1 MPRTEVRAETDT
13 GAEVKVR
20 VGVKAEVGAEA
31 GGEAGAEAGAKAMA
45 EGQIAAAISR
55 ELGVSRRHVESV
67 VRLLDEGN
75 TIPFLARY
83 RKEQTGGLDEEV
95 LRAIEQRVEYLRNLA
110 DRRAE
115 VIRLIDEQGALT
127 PEIAQALEAAST
139 LQRVEDI
146 YRPFLPKRRTRASVA
161 RERGLEP
168 LAAWLIS
175 RPVSGDPLQRAGE
188 FVDIDR
194 GVDSADQALAGA
206 RDIMAEI
213 VADDPEVRSWVRQWT
228 TRNGMM
234 ISEAIDPAARTPY
247 EQYYEYSEPVAR
259 IRPHRVLAI
268 NRGEREKA
276 IRVKIEVAT
285 EQALEY
291 LQRWLVRGGGARL
304 IGSCGATGAAL
315 ATDATGA
322 TGATGAVGRAGACP
336 VVSPVDPELALA
348 AADAYARLLAPAV
361 ERDVRNALTEQ
372 ADAQAIRVFGA
383 NLRSLLLTPPI
394 RGRVVMGVDPAY
406 RTGCKIA
413 VVDATGKL
421 LEVAVVYPTPPQR
434 RVEEAERVLLAMIDR
449 HGVDL
454 IAIGNGTASR
464 ETEAFI
470 AGLIQ
475 RSSRSQ
481 SLAYAIVSEAGAS
494 VYSASATAREE
505 FPGLDV
511 SERSAVSI
519 ARRLQDPLAELVKI
533 EPKAIGVGQYQH
545 DVAEKE
551 LASALSGVVESAVNR
566 VGVDLNTASAAL
578 LSYVAGLSKAVSGN
592 IVKKRG
598 ADGPFTDR
606 ADLMS
611 VPRLGPKTFEQCA
624 GFLRVPDGA
633 NPLDNTPI
641 HPESYPIAQRL
652 LAELG
657 FSIDDVGRGV
667 GSRHHELREA
677 LSSLKTSAGNEPP
690 AFPGWAARLGVG
702 VPTLQDIVEA
712 LERPGRDPRDEM
724 PQPVLRTD
732 VLTMDDLRP
741 GMTLEGTVRNVVDFG
756 AFVDIGVQ
764 QDGLV
769 HISEL
774 SDAFVRHPL
783 DAVSV
788 GDIVR
793 VRVLSVDRDRG
804 RIALSMKTARDT
816 GEETR
821 SRV

>member
-1 MPRTEVRAETDT
+1 
-13 GAEVKVR
+13 
-20 VGVKAEVGAEA
+20 
-31 GGEAGAEAGAKAMA
+31 
-45 EGQIAAAISR
+45 
-55 ELGVSRRHVESV
+55 
-67 VRLLDEGN
+67 LDEGN

-95 LRAIEQRVEYLRNLA
+95 LRAIRQRLEYLRSLA

-127 PEIAQALEAAST
+127 PEIAQALEAATT
-139 LQRVEDI
+139 LQRVDDI
-146 YRPFLPKRRTRASVA
+146 YRPFRPKRRTRAGIA

-168 LAAWLIS
+168 LAAWLMS
-175 RPVSGDPLQRAGE
+175 RPATGDPLQRAGE
-188 FVDIDR
+188 FVDADR
-194 GVDSADQALAGA
+194 GVDTADQALAGA
-206 RDIMAEI
+206 RDIIAEI

-228 TRNGMM
+228 TRNGT
-234 ISEAIDPAARTPY
+234 IFAEAVDSAARTPY
-247 EQYYEYSEPVAR
+247 EQYYAYSEPVAR

-276 IRVKIEVAT
+276 LRVKIEVPA
-285 EQALEY
+285 EQVLEY
-291 LQRWLVRGGGARL
+291 LRRWLARE
-304 IGSCGATGAAL
+304 GGATGSDGAADACR
-315 ATDATGA
+315 AT
-322 TGATGAVGRAGACP
+322 
-336 VVSPVDPELALA
+336 SPADPELASS
-348 AADAYARLLAPAV
+348 AADAYTRLLAPAV
-361 ERDVRNALTEQ
+361 ERDVRHALTEQ

-383 NLRSLLLTPPI
+383 NLKSLLLTPPT
-394 RGRVVMGVDPAY
+394 RGKVVMGVDPAY

-434 RVEEAERVLLAMIDR
+434 RVEEAERVLLAMIER

-464 ETEAFI
+464 EAEAFI

-475 RSSRSQ
+475 RSARSQ

-511 SERSAVSI
+511 SERSAISI

-545 DVAEKE
+545 DVAEGE
-551 LASALSGVVESAVNR
+551 LVSTLSGVVESAVNR

-578 LSYVAGLSKAVSGN
+578 LSYVAGLSKAVSSN
-592 IVKKRG
+592 IVKKRE
-598 ADGPFTDR
+598 ADGPFSDR
-606 ADLMS
+606 SALMS
-611 VPRLGPKTFEQCA
+611 VPRLGPRTFEQCA

-641 HPESYPIAQRL
+641 HPESYLITERL
-652 LAELG
+652 LTELG
-657 FSIDDVGRGV
+657 FSVDDVGRGA
-667 GSRHHELREA
+667 GSRRQHELREA
-677 LSSLKTSAGNEPP
+677 LDSLKIDGGNESQVLS
-690 AFPGWAARLGVG
+690 GWAARLGVG

-732 VLTMDDLRP
+732 VLTMDDLHP

-774 SDAFVRHPL
+774 SDTFVRHPL

-788 GDIVR
+788 GDIVC
-793 VRVLSVDRDRG
+793 VRVLSVDKERG
-804 RIALSMKTARDT
+804 RVALSMKTARDT
-816 GEETR
+816 GEQTCCR
-821 SRV
+821 M

>member
-1 MPRTEVRAETDT
+1 MEAMVKVGAETGAKAGAEEGAPT
-13 GAEVKVR
+13 GAEAVAR
-20 VGVKAEVGAEA
+20 TSARTA
-31 GGEAGAEAGAKAMA
+31 
-45 EGQIAAAISR
+45 GQIAEAVSR
-55 ELGVSRRHVESV
+55 ELGVSRSQVVSV

-95 LRAIEQRVEYLRNLA
+95 LRAIRQRVEYLRNLA
-110 DRRAE
+110 ERRAE

-146 YRPFLPKRRTRASVA
+146 YRPFRPKRRTRASVA

-168 LAAWLIS
+168 LAAWLMS
-175 RPVSGDPLQRAGE
+175 RPVAGDPLQRAGE
-188 FVDIDR
+188 FVDIER

-206 RDIMAEI
+206 RDIIAEI
-213 VADDPEVRSWVRQWT
+213 VADDPDVRSWVRRWT
-228 TRNGMM
+228 TRNGT
-234 ISEAIDPAARTPY
+234 IVSEAVDPAARTPY

-276 IRVKIEVAT
+276 IRVKIEAPT
-285 EQALEY
+285 EQVLEY
-291 LQRWLVRGGGARL
+291 LRRWLEDRSSDDS
-304 IGSCGATGAAL
+304 GSSDGSAC
-315 ATDATGA
+315 
-322 TGATGAVGRAGACP
+322 GRAGSRA
-336 VVSPVDPELALA
+336 VASPAVASPADSGLALA
-348 AADAYARLLAPAV
+348 AADAYSRLLAPAV

-470 AGLIQ
+470 AGLIR

-481 SLAYAIVSEAGAS
+481 ALAYAIVSEAGAS

-592 IVKKRG
+592 IVKKRE
-598 ADGPFTDR
+598 ADGPFADR
-606 ADLMS
+606 AALMS

-652 LAELG
+652 LTELG
-657 FSIDDVGRGV
+657 FAIDDVGRSV

-677 LSSLKTSAGNEPP
+677 LSSLKACTEKQSQAL
-690 AFPGWAARLGVG
+690 PGWAARLGVG

-732 VLTMDDLRP
+732 VLTMDDLHP

-788 GDIVR
+788 GDVVR
-793 VRVLSVDRDRG
+793 VRVLSLDKDRG
-804 RIALSMKTARDT
+804 RIALSMKTVKEAGDEAGCRI
-816 GEETR
+816 
-821 SRV
+821 

>member
-1 MPRTEVRAETDT
+1 M
-13 GAEVKVR
+13 
-20 VGVKAEVGAEA
+20 
-31 GGEAGAEAGAKAMA
+31 
-45 EGQIAAAISR
+45 
-55 ELGVSRRHVESV
+55 
-67 VRLLDEGN
+67 
-75 TIPFLARY
+75 
-83 RKEQTGGLDEEV
+83 
-95 LRAIEQRVEYLRNLA
+95 
-110 DRRAE
+110 
-115 VIRLIDEQGALT
+115 
-127 PEIAQALEAAST
+127 
-139 LQRVEDI
+139 
-146 YRPFLPKRRTRASVA
+146 
-161 RERGLEP
+161 
-168 LAAWLIS
+168 
-175 RPVSGDPLQRAGE
+175 
-188 FVDIDR
+188 
-194 GVDSADQALAGA
+194 
-206 RDIMAEI
+206 
-213 VADDPEVRSWVRQWT
+213 
-228 TRNGMM
+228 
-234 ISEAIDPAARTPY
+234 
-247 EQYYEYSEPVAR
+247 
-259 IRPHRVLAI
+259 
-268 NRGEREKA
+268 
-276 IRVKIEVAT
+276 
-285 EQALEY
+285 
-291 LQRWLVRGGGARL
+291 
-304 IGSCGATGAAL
+304 
-315 ATDATGA
+315 
-322 TGATGAVGRAGACP
+322 
-336 VVSPVDPELALA
+336 
-348 AADAYARLLAPAV
+348 
-361 ERDVRNALTEQ
+361 
-372 ADAQAIRVFGA
+372 
-383 NLRSLLLTPPI
+383 
-394 RGRVVMGVDPAY
+394 
-406 RTGCKIA
+406 
-413 VVDATGKL
+413 
-421 LEVAVVYPTPPQR
+421 
-434 RVEEAERVLLAMIDR
+434 LLAMIDR

-481 SLAYAIVSEAGAS
+481 ALAYAIVSEAGAS

-592 IVKKRG
+592 IVKKRE
-598 ADGPFTDR
+598 ADGPFADR
-606 ADLMS
+606 ATLMS

-652 LAELG
+652 LTELG

-667 GSRHHELREA
+667 GLRHHELREA
-677 LSSLKTSAGNEPP
+677 LSSLRTSAGNQLQ
-690 AFPGWAARLGVG
+690 ALPGWAARLGVG

-732 VLTMDDLRP
+732 VLTMDDLHP

-788 GDIVR
+788 GDVVR
-793 VRVLSVDRDRG
+793 VRVLSVDKDRG
-804 RIALSMKTARDT
+804 RIALSMKTASDT
-816 GEETR
+816 GEKVR
-821 SRV
+821 CSV

>member
-1 MPRTEVRAETDT
+1 MPRTEFRAETDT
-13 GAEVKVR
+13 GTEVKVS
-20 VGVKAEVGAEA
+20 VGVKA
-31 GGEAGAEAGAKAMA
+31 EAGAEAGGRAGAEAGGGAGVEAGAKARA

-115 VIRLIDEQGALT
+115 VIRFIDEQGALT
-127 PEIAQALEAAST
+127 PEIALALETAST
-139 LQRVEDI
+139 LQRMEDI
-146 YRPFLPKRRTRASVA
+146 YRPFRPKRRTRASTA

-168 LAAWLIS
+168 LAAWLMS
-175 RPVSGDPLQRAGE
+175 RPAAGDPLQRAGE

-206 RDIMAEI
+206 RDIIAEI
-213 VADDPEVRSWVRQWT
+213 VADDPEVRSWVRQLT
-228 TRNGMM
+228 TRNGT
-234 ISEAIDPAARTPY
+234 IVSEAVDPAARSPY

-285 EQALEY
+285 EHALEY
-291 LQRWLVRGGGARL
+291 LQRWLVRGGGASL
-304 IGSCGATGAAL
+304 IGSGGATGAAGAAGAGSGATGSTGAVGVDSGAAGSTGAAL
-315 ATDATGA
+315 ATDAAGTTGTVSA
-322 TGATGAVGRAGACP
+322 TGVTGAVGRAGACP
-336 VVSPVDPELALA
+336 VVSPTDPELASA

-383 NLRSLLLTPPI
+383 NLKSLLLTPPI

-449 HGVDL
+449 HDVDL

-464 ETEAFI
+464 ETETFI

-475 RSSRSQ
+475 RSSRWQ
-481 SLAYAIVSEAGAS
+481 SLAYVIVSEAGAS

-505 FPGLDV
+505 FPELDV

-566 VGVDLNTASAAL
+566 VGVDLNTASVAL

-592 IVKKRG
+592 IVKKRE
-598 ADGPFTDR
+598 ADGPFADR
-606 ADLMS
+606 AALMT
-611 VPRLGPKTFEQCA
+611 VPRLGP
-624 GFLRVPDGA
+624 
-633 NPLDNTPI
+633 
-641 HPESYPIAQRL
+641 
-652 LAELG
+652 
-657 FSIDDVGRGV
+657 
-667 GSRHHELREA
+667 
-677 LSSLKTSAGNEPP
+677 
-690 AFPGWAARLGVG
+690 
-702 VPTLQDIVEA
+702 
-712 LERPGRDPRDEM
+712 
-724 PQPVLRTD
+724 
-732 VLTMDDLRP
+732 
-741 GMTLEGTVRNVVDFG
+741 
-756 AFVDIGVQ
+756 
-764 QDGLV
+764 
-769 HISEL
+769 
-774 SDAFVRHPL
+774 
-783 DAVSV
+783 
-788 GDIVR
+788 
-793 VRVLSVDRDRG
+793 
-804 RIALSMKTARDT
+804 
-816 GEETR
+816 
-821 SRV
+821 

>member
-1 MPRTEVRAETDT
+1 MQRTEVRAGMEAMVKVGAETGAKAGAEEGAPT
-13 GAEVKVR
+13 GAEAVAR
-20 VGVKAEVGAEA
+20 TSARTA
-31 GGEAGAEAGAKAMA
+31 
-45 EGQIAAAISR
+45 GQIAEAVSR
-55 ELGVSRRHVESV
+55 ELGVSRSQVVSV

-95 LRAIEQRVEYLRNLA
+95 LRAIRQRVEYLRNLA
-110 DRRAE
+110 ERRAE
-115 VIRLIDEQGALT
+115 VIRLIHEQGALT
-127 PEIAQALEAAST
+127 LEIAQALEAAST

-146 YRPFLPKRRTRASVA
+146 YRPFRPKRRTRASVA

-168 LAAWLIS
+168 LAAWLMS
-175 RPVSGDPLQRAGE
+175 RPVAGDPLQRAGE
-188 FVDIDR
+188 FVDIER

-206 RDIMAEI
+206 RDIIAEI
-213 VADDPEVRSWVRQWT
+213 VADDPDVRSWVRRWT
-228 TRNGMM
+228 TRNGT
-234 ISEAIDPAARTPY
+234 IVSEAVDPAARTPY

-276 IRVKIEVAT
+276 IRVKIEAPT
-285 EQALEY
+285 EQVLEY
-291 LQRWLVRGGGARL
+291 LRRWLEDRSSDDS
-304 IGSCGATGAAL
+304 GSSDGSAC
-315 ATDATGA
+315 
-322 TGATGAVGRAGACP
+322 GRAGSRA
-336 VVSPVDPELALA
+336 VASPAVASPADSGLALA
-348 AADAYARLLAPAV
+348 AADAYSRLLAPAV

-394 RGRVVMGVDPAY
+394 RSRVVMGVDPAY

-470 AGLIQ
+470 AGLI
-475 RSSRSQ
+475 RISARSQ
-481 SLAYAIVSEAGAS
+481 SLAYVIVSEAGAS
-494 VYSASATAREE
+494 VYSASSTAREE

-592 IVKKRG
+592 IVKKRE
-598 ADGPFTDR
+598 ADGPFADR
-606 ADLMS
+606 AALMS

-652 LAELG
+652 LTELG
-657 FSIDDVGRGV
+657 FAIDDVGRSV

-677 LSSLKTSAGNEPP
+677 LSSLKACTEKQSQAL
-690 AFPGWAARLGVG
+690 PGWAARLGVG

-732 VLTMDDLRP
+732 VLTMDDLHP

-788 GDIVR
+788 GDVVR
-793 VRVLSVDRDRG
+793 VRVLSLDKDRG
-804 RIALSMKTARDT
+804 RIALSMKTVKEAGDEAGCRI
-816 GEETR
+816 
-821 SRV
+821 

>member
-1 MPRTEVRAETDT
+1 
-13 GAEVKVR
+13 
-20 VGVKAEVGAEA
+20 
-31 GGEAGAEAGAKAMA
+31 
-45 EGQIAAAISR
+45 
-55 ELGVSRRHVESV
+55 
-67 VRLLDEGN
+67 
-75 TIPFLARY
+75 
-83 RKEQTGGLDEEV
+83 
-95 LRAIEQRVEYLRNLA
+95 
-110 DRRAE
+110 
-115 VIRLIDEQGALT
+115 
-127 PEIAQALEAAST
+127 
-139 LQRVEDI
+139 
-146 YRPFLPKRRTRASVA
+146 
-161 RERGLEP
+161 
-168 LAAWLIS
+168 
-175 RPVSGDPLQRAGE
+175 
-188 FVDIDR
+188 
-194 GVDSADQALAGA
+194 
-206 RDIMAEI
+206 
-213 VADDPEVRSWVRQWT
+213 
-228 TRNGMM
+228 
-234 ISEAIDPAARTPY
+234 
-247 EQYYEYSEPVAR
+247 
-259 IRPHRVLAI
+259 VLAI

-276 IRVKIEVAT
+276 IRAKIEVPDD
-285 EQALEY
+285 EQVLEY
-291 LQRWLVRGGGARL
+291 LRRWLMRE
-304 IGSCGATGAAL
+304 
-315 ATDATGA
+315 
-322 TGATGAVGRAGACP
+322 AGAGP
-336 VVSPVDPELALA
+336 AASPTASATVRTVASPTASPTDPELALA

-394 RGRVVMGVDPAY
+394 RGEVVMGVDPAY

-449 HGVDL
+449 HSVDL

-470 AGLIQ
+470 AALIR
-475 RSSRSQ
+475 RSARSQ
-481 SLAYAIVSEAGAS
+481 SLAYVIVSEAGAS

-505 FPGLDV
+505 FPELDV

-551 LASALSGVVESAVNR
+551 LVSALGGIVESAVNR

-578 LSYVAGLSKAVSGN
+578 LSHVAGLSKVVSGN
-592 IVKKRG
+592 IVKKRE
-598 ADGPFTDR
+598 ADGAFADR
-606 ADLMS
+606 AALMS

-624 GFLRVPDGA
+624 GFLRVPGGS

-641 HPESYPIAQRL
+641 HPESYSVAERL
-652 LAELG
+652 LSELG
-657 FSIDDVGRGV
+657 FSVDDVI
-667 GSRHHELREA
+667 STASQHYELREA
-677 LSSLKTSAGNEPP
+677 LSPLRTDAANGPQALSD
-690 AFPGWAARLGVG
+690 WAARLGVG

-732 VLTMDDLRP
+732 VLTMDDLHP
-741 GMTLEGTVRNVVDFG
+741 GMVLEGAVRNVVDFG

-788 GDIVR
+788 GDIVC
-793 VRVLSVDRDRG
+793 VRVLSVDKDRG
-804 RIALSMKTARDT
+804 RIALSMKPVKDPGDQADCRM
-816 GEETR
+816 
-821 SRV
+821 

>member
-1 MPRTEVRAETDT
+1 M
-13 GAEVKVR
+13 
-20 VGVKAEVGAEA
+20 
-31 GGEAGAEAGAKAMA
+31 
-45 EGQIAAAISR
+45 
-55 ELGVSRRHVESV
+55 
-67 VRLLDEGN
+67 
-75 TIPFLARY
+75 
-83 RKEQTGGLDEEV
+83 
-95 LRAIEQRVEYLRNLA
+95 
-110 DRRAE
+110 
-115 VIRLIDEQGALT
+115 
-127 PEIAQALEAAST
+127 
-139 LQRVEDI
+139 
-146 YRPFLPKRRTRASVA
+146 
-161 RERGLEP
+161 
-168 LAAWLIS
+168 S
-175 RPVSGDPLQRAGE
+175 RPVAGDPLQRAGE
-188 FVDIDR
+188 FVDIDH

-206 RDIMAEI
+206 RDIIAEI
-213 VADDPEVRSWVRQWT
+213 VADDPDVRSWVRQWT
-228 TRNGMM
+228 TRNGT
-234 ISEAIDPAARTPY
+234 IVSEAVDPAARTPY

-259 IRPHRVLAI
+259 IRPHRVLAV

-276 IRVKIEVAT
+276 IRVKIEVPT
-285 EQALEY
+285 EQVLEY
-291 LQRWLVRGGGARL
+291 LRRWLEDRSSDDGGSSDDS
-304 IGSCGATGAAL
+304 GSPDSGNPDSGNPDGGTCGRAAS
-315 ATDATGA
+315 
-322 TGATGAVGRAGACP
+322 RAGA
-336 VVSPVDPELALA
+336 SPAVASPADSELALA
-348 AADAYARLLAPAV
+348 AADAYSRLLAPAV

-394 RGRVVMGVDPAY
+394 RSRVVMGVDPAY

-470 AGLIQ
+470 AGLIR

-481 SLAYAIVSEAGAS
+481 ALAYAIVSEAGAS

-551 LASALSGVVESAVNR
+551 LASTLSGVVESAVNR

-592 IVKKRG
+592 IVKKRE
-598 ADGPFTDR
+598 ADGPFADR
-606 ADLMS
+606 ATLMS

-652 LAELG
+652 LTELG

-667 GSRHHELREA
+667 GLRHHELREA
-677 LSSLKTSAGNEPP
+677 LSSLKTSAGNELQ
-690 AFPGWAARLGVG
+690 ALPGWAARLGVG

-732 VLTMDDLRP
+732 VLTMDDLHP

-793 VRVLSVDRDRG
+793 VRVLSLDKDRG
-804 RIALSMKTARDT
+804 RIALSMKTVKEAGDEAGCRI
-816 GEETR
+816 
-821 SRV
+821 

>member
-1 MPRTEVRAETDT
+1 MQTIETREQTRAGTE
-13 GAEVKVR
+13 
-20 VGVKAEVGAEA
+20 AEA
-31 GGEAGAEAGAKAMA
+31 KVEIKTETGAKA
-45 EGQIAAAISR
+45 EGYIAAAISR
-55 ELGVSRRHVESV
+55 ELGVPRQHVESV

-110 DRRAE
+110 NRRTE

-127 PEIAQALEAAST
+127 PQIAQALEAAVT

-146 YRPFLPKRRTRASVA
+146 YRPFRPKRRTRAGVA

-168 LAAWLIS
+168 LAAWLMS
-175 RPVSGDPLQRAGE
+175 RPAEGDPLQQAAE
-188 FVDIDR
+188 FVNPDNGLDT
-194 GVDSADQALAGA
+194 ADQALAGA
-206 RDIMAEI
+206 RDIVAET
-213 VADDPEVRSWVRQWT
+213 VADDPEVRAWVRQWT
-228 TRNGMM
+228 ARRGE
-234 ISEAIDPAARTPY
+234 IVAEAIDSAARTPY

-268 NRGEREKA
+268 NRGEQEKA
-276 IRVKIEVAT
+276 IRVKVEV
-285 EQALEY
+285 QAEPVLEY
-291 LQRWLVRGGGARL
+291 MRRWLMRGGCDGRDSRN
-304 IGSCGATGAAL
+304 GRDS
-315 ATDATGA
+315 
-322 TGATGAVGRAGACP
+322 RAGAD
-336 VVSPVDPELALA
+336 VAGVAGSSPADAELALA

-383 NLRSLLLTPPI
+383 NLKSLLLTPPI

-434 RVEEAERVLLAMIDR
+434 RIEEAQRVLLAMIDR
-449 HGVDL
+449 HSVDL

-464 ETEAFI
+464 EAEAFV
-470 AGLIQ
+470 AGLIPK
-475 RSSRSQ
+475 SARSQ

-494 VYSASATAREE
+494 VYSASAIARGE
-505 FPGLDV
+505 FPELDV

-578 LSYVAGLSKAVSGN
+578 LSYVAGLSQTVSGN
-592 IVKKRG
+592 IVKKRD
-598 ADGPFTDR
+598 ADGPFVDR
-606 ADLMS
+606 AALKA

-624 GFLRVPDGA
+624 GFLRVPGSP

-657 FSIDDVGRGV
+657 FSVDDVDDAAGPR
-667 GSRHHELREA
+667 RQQLREA
-677 LSSLKTSAGNEPP
+677 LSLLEARMVGSAAGSSTQAIAE
-690 AFPGWAARLGVG
+690 WATRLDVG
-702 VPTLQDIVEA
+702 APTLQDIVEA

-732 VLTMDDLRP
+732 VLTMDDVHP
-741 GMTLEGTVRNVVDFG
+741 GMVLEGTVRNVVDFG

-774 SDAFVRHPL
+774 SDTYVRHPL

-788 GDIVR
+788 GDVVGVR
-793 VRVLSVDRDRG
+793 VVSIDKERG
-804 RIALSMKTARDT
+804 RIALSMRSARDEWAT
-816 GEETR
+816 GETKETGGQVR
-821 SRV
+821 CPKH

>member
-1 MPRTEVRAETDT
+1 MENREAE
-13 GAEVKVR
+13 AEVKTKAR
-20 VGVKAEVGAEA
+20 V
-31 GGEAGAEAGAKAMA
+31 

-55 ELGVSRRHVESV
+55 ELGVSRPHVESV

-83 RKEQTGGLDEEV
+83 RKEQTGGLDEEA
-95 LRAIEQRVEYLRNLA
+95 LRAIEQRLEYLRNLA

-146 YRPFLPKRRTRASVA
+146 YRPFRPKRRTRASVA

-168 LAAWLIS
+168 LAAWLMS
-175 RPVSGDPLQRAGE
+175 RPATGDPLQRAGE

-194 GVDSADQALAGA
+194 GVDTADQALAGA
-206 RDIMAEI
+206 RDIVAEV

-228 TRNGMM
+228 TGNGT
-234 ISEAIDPAARTPY
+234 IVSEAVDPAARTPY

-276 IRVKIEVAT
+276 IRVKIEVPT
-285 EQALEY
+285 EQVMEY
-291 LQRWLVRGGGARL
+291 LARWLVRGGGARL
-304 IGSCGATGAAL
+304 TGSGV
-315 ATDATGA
+315 ATGA
-322 TGATGAVGRAGACP
+322 TGRADA
-336 VVSPVDPELALA
+336 SPAASPADPELALA
-348 AADAYARLLAPAV
+348 AADGYIRLLAPAV

-383 NLRSLLLTPPI
+383 NLKSLLLTPPI

-454 IAIGNGTASR
+454 IAVGNGTASR
-464 ETEAFI
+464 EAEAFI

-475 RSSRSQ
+475 RPLRAQ
-481 SLAYAIVSEAGAS
+481 PLAYAIVSEAGAS
-494 VYSASATAREE
+494 VYSASAVAREE
-505 FPGLDV
+505 FPELDV

-551 LASALSGVVESAVNR
+551 LASALSGVVESAVNS

-592 IVKKRG
+592 IVKKRE
-598 ADGPFTDR
+598 ADGPFADR
-606 ADLMS
+606 AALKT

-624 GFLRVPDGA
+624 GFLRVPDSL
-633 NPLDNTPI
+633 NPLDDTPI

-657 FSIDDVGRGV
+657 FSVDDIDGARP
-667 GSRHHELREA
+667 RHRQLREA
-677 LSSLKTSAGNEPP
+677 LGSLSTIAE
-690 AFPGWAARLGVG
+690 WANRLEVG
-702 VPTLQDIVEA
+702 APTLQDIVEA
-712 LERPGRDPRDEM
+712 LKRPGRDPRDEM

-732 VLTMDDLRP
+732 VLTMDDLHS

-788 GDIVR
+788 GDVVR
-793 VRVLSVDRDRG
+793 VRVLSVDKERG

-816 GEETR
+816 GEEAR
-821 SRV
+821 CRM

>member
-1 MPRTEVRAETDT
+1 MTS
-13 GAEVKVR
+13 
-20 VGVKAEVGAEA
+20 
-31 GGEAGAEAGAKAMA
+31 A
-45 EGQIAAAISR
+45 EGPVAAVIGR
-55 ELGVSRRHVESV
+55 ELGIPRPQVESV

-95 LRAIEQRVEYLRNLA
+95 LRTIEQRLEYLRNLA
-110 DRRAE
+110 NRRAE

-146 YRPFLPKRRTRASVA
+146 YRPFRPKRRTRASVA

-168 LAAWLIS
+168 LADWLMS
-175 RPVSGDPLQRAGE
+175 RPVAGDPLQRAGE
-188 FVDIDR
+188 FVDVDR
-194 GVDSADQALAGA
+194 GVNTADEALAGA
-206 RDIMAEI
+206 RDIIAETL
-213 VADDPEVRSWVRQWT
+213 ADDPEVRAFVRQWT
-228 TRNGMM
+228 TRNGT
-234 ISEAIDPAARTPY
+234 IVCEAVDPAARTPY
-247 EQYYEYSEPVAR
+247 EQYYEYSEPVSH

-276 IRVKIEVAT
+276 IRAKIEVPDD
-285 EQALEY
+285 EQVLEY
-291 LQRWLVRGGGARL
+291 LRRWLMRE
-304 IGSCGATGAAL
+304 
-315 ATDATGA
+315 
-322 TGATGAVGRAGACP
+322 AGAGP
-336 VVSPVDPELALA
+336 AASPTASATVRTVASPTASPTDPELALA

-394 RGRVVMGVDPAY
+394 RGEVVMGVDPAY

-449 HGVDL
+449 HSVDL

-470 AGLIQ
+470 AALIR
-475 RSSRSQ
+475 RSARSQ
-481 SLAYAIVSEAGAS
+481 SLAYVIVSEAGAS

-505 FPGLDV
+505 FPELDV

-551 LASALSGVVESAVNR
+551 LVSALGGIVESAVNR

-578 LSYVAGLSKAVSGN
+578 LSHVAGLSKVVSGN
-592 IVKKRG
+592 IVKKRE
-598 ADGPFTDR
+598 ADGAFADR
-606 ADLMS
+606 AALMS

-624 GFLRVPDGA
+624 GFLRVPGGS

-641 HPESYPIAQRL
+641 HPESYSVAERL
-652 LAELG
+652 LSELG
-657 FSIDDVGRGV
+657 FSVDDVI
-667 GSRHHELREA
+667 STASQHYELREA
-677 LSSLKTSAGNEPP
+677 LSPLRTDAANGPQALSD
-690 AFPGWAARLGVG
+690 WAARLGVG

-732 VLTMDDLRP
+732 VLTMDDLHP
-741 GMTLEGTVRNVVDFG
+741 GMVLEGAVRNVVDFG

-783 DAVSV
+783 DAVNV
-788 GDIVR
+788 GDIVC
-793 VRVLSVDRDRG
+793 VRVLSVDKDRG
-804 RIALSMKTARDT
+804 RIALSMKPVKDPGDQADCRM
-816 GEETR
+816 
-821 SRV
+821 

>member
-1 MPRTEVRAETDT
+1 MTS
-13 GAEVKVR
+13 
-20 VGVKAEVGAEA
+20 
-31 GGEAGAEAGAKAMA
+31 A
-45 EGQIAAAISR
+45 EGPVAAVIGR
-55 ELGVSRRHVESV
+55 ELGIPRPQVESV

-75 TIPFLARY
+75 TIPFIARY

-95 LRAIEQRVEYLRNLA
+95 LRTIEQRLEYLRNLA
-110 DRRAE
+110 NRRAE

-146 YRPFLPKRRTRASVA
+146 YRPFRPKRRTRASVA

-168 LAAWLIS
+168 LADWLMS
-175 RPVSGDPLQRAGE
+175 RPVAGDPLQRAGE
-188 FVDIDR
+188 FVDVDR
-194 GVDSADQALAGA
+194 GVNTADEALAGA
-206 RDIMAEI
+206 RDIIAETL
-213 VADDPEVRSWVRQWT
+213 ADDPEVRAFVRQWT
-228 TRNGMM
+228 TRNGT
-234 ISEAIDPAARTPY
+234 IVCEAVDPAARTPY
-247 EQYYEYSEPVAR
+247 EQYYEYSEPVSH

-276 IRVKIEVAT
+276 IRAKIEVPDD
-285 EQALEY
+285 EQVLEY
-291 LQRWLVRGGGARL
+291 LRRWLMREAGA
-304 IGSCGATGAAL
+304 GPAASPTASPTGR
-315 ATDATGA
+315 TDAGPA
-322 TGATGAVGRAGACP
+322 S
-336 VVSPVDPELALA
+336 SPSDPELALA

-394 RGRVVMGVDPAY
+394 RGEVVMGVDPAY

-449 HGVDL
+449 HSVDL

-470 AGLIQ
+470 AALIR
-475 RSSRSQ
+475 RSARSQ
-481 SLAYAIVSEAGAS
+481 SLAYVIVSEAGAS

-505 FPGLDV
+505 FPELDV

-551 LASALSGVVESAVNR
+551 LVSALGGIVESAVNR

-578 LSYVAGLSKAVSGN
+578 LSHVAGLSKVVSGN
-592 IVKKRG
+592 IVKKRE
-598 ADGPFTDR
+598 ADGAFADR
-606 ADLMS
+606 AALMS

-624 GFLRVPDGA
+624 GFLRVPGGS

-641 HPESYPIAQRL
+641 HPESYSVAERL
-652 LAELG
+652 LSELG
-657 FSIDDVGRGV
+657 FSVDDVI
-667 GSRHHELREA
+667 STASQHYELREA
-677 LSSLKTSAGNEPP
+677 LSPLRTDAANGPQALSD
-690 AFPGWAARLGVG
+690 WAARLGVG

-732 VLTMDDLRP
+732 VLTMDDLHP
-741 GMTLEGTVRNVVDFG
+741 GMVLEGAVRNVVDFG

-788 GDIVR
+788 GDIVC
-793 VRVLSVDRDRG
+793 VRVLSVDKDRG
-804 RIALSMKTARDT
+804 RIALSMKTVKDAGDQADC
-816 GEETR
+816 R
-821 SRV
+821 S

>member
-1 MPRTEVRAETDT
+1 MQKVET
-13 GAEVKVR
+13 
-20 VGVKAEVGAEA
+20 
-31 GGEAGAEAGAKAMA
+31 GAEAGAKAGV
-45 EGQIAAAISR
+45 EGQIAAAICR
-55 ELGVSRRHVESV
+55 ELGVSRPHVESV

-95 LRAIEQRVEYLRNLA
+95 LRAIRQRLEYLRSLA

-127 PEIAQALEAAST
+127 PEIAQALEAATT
-139 LQRVEDI
+139 LQRVDDI
-146 YRPFLPKRRTRASVA
+146 YRPFRPKRRTRAGIA

-168 LAAWLIS
+168 LAAWLMS
-175 RPVSGDPLQRAGE
+175 RPATGDPLQRAGE
-188 FVDIDR
+188 FVDADR
-194 GVDSADQALAGA
+194 GVDTADQALAGA
-206 RDIMAEI
+206 RDIIAEI

-228 TRNGMM
+228 TRNGT
-234 ISEAIDPAARTPY
+234 IFAEAVDSAARTPY
-247 EQYYEYSEPVAR
+247 EQYYAYSEPVAR

-276 IRVKIEVAT
+276 LRVKIEVPA
-285 EQALEY
+285 EQVLEY
-291 LQRWLVRGGGARL
+291 LRRWLARE
-304 IGSCGATGAAL
+304 GGATGSDGAADACR
-315 ATDATGA
+315 AT
-322 TGATGAVGRAGACP
+322 
-336 VVSPVDPELALA
+336 SPADPELASS
-348 AADAYARLLAPAV
+348 AADAYTRLLAPAV
-361 ERDVRNALTEQ
+361 ERDVRHALTEQ

-383 NLRSLLLTPPI
+383 NLKSLLLTPPT
-394 RGRVVMGVDPAY
+394 RGKVVMGVDPAY

-434 RVEEAERVLLAMIDR
+434 RVEEAERVLLAMIER

-464 ETEAFI
+464 EAEAFI

-475 RSSRSQ
+475 RSARSQ

-511 SERSAVSI
+511 SERSAISI

-545 DVAEKE
+545 DVAEGE
-551 LASALSGVVESAVNR
+551 LVSTLSGVVESAVNR

-578 LSYVAGLSKAVSGN
+578 LSYVAGLSKAVSSN
-592 IVKKRG
+592 IVKKRE
-598 ADGPFTDR
+598 ADGPFSDR
-606 ADLMS
+606 SALMS
-611 VPRLGPKTFEQCA
+611 VPRLGPRTFEQCA

-641 HPESYPIAQRL
+641 HPESYLITERL
-652 LAELG
+652 LTELG
-657 FSIDDVGRGV
+657 FSVDDVGRGA
-667 GSRHHELREA
+667 GSRRQHELREA
-677 LSSLKTSAGNEPP
+677 LDSLKIDGGNESQVLS
-690 AFPGWAARLGVG
+690 GWAARLGVG

-732 VLTMDDLRP
+732 VLTMDDLHP

-774 SDAFVRHPL
+774 SDTFVRHPL

-788 GDIVR
+788 GDIVC
-793 VRVLSVDRDRG
+793 VRVLSVDKERG
-804 RIALSMKTARDT
+804 RVALSMKTARDT
-816 GEETR
+816 GELTCYR
-821 SRV
+821 M

>member
-1 MPRTEVRAETDT
+1 MTS
-13 GAEVKVR
+13 
-20 VGVKAEVGAEA
+20 
-31 GGEAGAEAGAKAMA
+31 A
-45 EGQIAAAISR
+45 EGPVAAVIGR
-55 ELGVSRRHVESV
+55 ELGIPRPQVESV

-95 LRAIEQRVEYLRNLA
+95 LRTIEQRLEYLRNLA
-110 DRRAE
+110 NRRAE

-146 YRPFLPKRRTRASVA
+146 YRPFRPKRRTRASVA

-168 LAAWLIS
+168 LADWLMS
-175 RPVSGDPLQRAGE
+175 RPVAGDPLQRAGE
-188 FVDIDR
+188 FVDVDR
-194 GVDSADQALAGA
+194 GVNTADEALAGA
-206 RDIMAEI
+206 RDIIAETL
-213 VADDPEVRSWVRQWT
+213 ADDPEVRAFVRQWT
-228 TRNGMM
+228 TRNGT
-234 ISEAIDPAARTPY
+234 IVCEAVDPAARTPY
-247 EQYYEYSEPVAR
+247 EQYYEYSEPVSH

-276 IRVKIEVAT
+276 IRAKIEVPDD
-285 EQALEY
+285 EQVLEY
-291 LQRWLVRGGGARL
+291 LRRWLMRE
-304 IGSCGATGAAL
+304 
-315 ATDATGA
+315 
-322 TGATGAVGRAGACP
+322 AGAGP
-336 VVSPVDPELALA
+336 AASPTASATVRTVASPTASPTDPELALA

-394 RGRVVMGVDPAY
+394 RGEVVMGVDPAY

-449 HGVDL
+449 HSVDL

-470 AGLIQ
+470 AALIR
-475 RSSRSQ
+475 RSARSQ
-481 SLAYAIVSEAGAS
+481 SLAYVIVSEAGAS

-505 FPGLDV
+505 FPELDV

-551 LASALSGVVESAVNR
+551 LVSALGGIVESAVNR

-578 LSYVAGLSKAVSGN
+578 LSHVAGLSKVVSGN
-592 IVKKRG
+592 IVKKRE
-598 ADGPFTDR
+598 ADGAFADR
-606 ADLMS
+606 AALMS

-624 GFLRVPDGA
+624 GFLRVPGGS

-641 HPESYPIAQRL
+641 HPESYSIAERL
-652 LAELG
+652 LSELG
-657 FSIDDVGRGV
+657 FSVDDVI
-667 GSRHHELREA
+667 STASQHYELREA
-677 LSSLKTSAGNEPP
+677 LSPLRTDAANGPQALSD
-690 AFPGWAARLGVG
+690 WAARLGVG

-732 VLTMDDLRP
+732 VLTMDDLHP
-741 GMTLEGTVRNVVDFG
+741 GMVLEGAVRNVVDFG

-783 DAVSV
+783 DAVNV
-788 GDIVR
+788 GDIVC
-793 VRVLSVDRDRG
+793 VRVLSVDKDRG
-804 RIALSMKTARDT
+804 RIALSMKPVKDPGDQADCRM
-816 GEETR
+816 
-821 SRV
+821 

>member
-1 MPRTEVRAETDT
+1 VE
-13 GAEVKVR
+13 K
-20 VGVKAEVGAEA
+20 KAA
-31 GGEAGAEAGAKAMA
+31 AMTSA
-45 EGQIAAAISR
+45 EGPVAAVIGR
-55 ELGVSRRHVESV
+55 ELGIPRPQVESV

-75 TIPFLARY
+75 TIPFIARY

-95 LRAIEQRVEYLRNLA
+95 LRTIEQRLEYLRNLA
-110 DRRAE
+110 NRRAE

-146 YRPFLPKRRTRASVA
+146 YRPFRPKRRTRASVA

-168 LAAWLIS
+168 LADWLMS
-175 RPVSGDPLQRAGE
+175 RPVAGDPLQRAGE
-188 FVDIDR
+188 FVDVDR
-194 GVDSADQALAGA
+194 GVNTADEALAGA
-206 RDIMAEI
+206 RDIIAETL
-213 VADDPEVRSWVRQWT
+213 ADDPEVRAFVRQWT
-228 TRNGMM
+228 TRNGT
-234 ISEAIDPAARTPY
+234 IVCEAVDPAARTPY
-247 EQYYEYSEPVAR
+247 EQYYEYSEPVSH

-276 IRVKIEVAT
+276 IRAKIEVPDD
-285 EQALEY
+285 EQVLEY
-291 LQRWLVRGGGARL
+291 LRRWLMRE
-304 IGSCGATGAAL
+304 
-315 ATDATGA
+315 
-322 TGATGAVGRAGACP
+322 AGAGP
-336 VVSPVDPELALA
+336 AASPTASATVRTVASPTASPTDPELALA

-394 RGRVVMGVDPAY
+394 RGEVVMGVDPAY

-449 HGVDL
+449 HSVDL

-470 AGLIQ
+470 AALIR
-475 RSSRSQ
+475 RSARSQ
-481 SLAYAIVSEAGAS
+481 SLAYVIVSEAGAS

-505 FPGLDV
+505 FPELDV

-551 LASALSGVVESAVNR
+551 LVSALGGIVESAVNR

-578 LSYVAGLSKAVSGN
+578 LSHVAGLSKVVSGN
-592 IVKKRG
+592 IVKKRE
-598 ADGPFTDR
+598 ADGAFADR
-606 ADLMS
+606 AALMS

-624 GFLRVPDGA
+624 GFLRVPGGS

-641 HPESYPIAQRL
+641 HPESYSVAERL
-652 LAELG
+652 LSELG
-657 FSIDDVGRGV
+657 FSVDDVI
-667 GSRHHELREA
+667 STASQHYELREA
-677 LSSLKTSAGNEPP
+677 LSPLRTDAANGPQALSD
-690 AFPGWAARLGVG
+690 WAARLGVG

-732 VLTMDDLRP
+732 VLTMDDLHP
-741 GMTLEGTVRNVVDFG
+741 GMVLEGAVRNVVDFG

-788 GDIVR
+788 GDIVC
-793 VRVLSVDRDRG
+793 VRVLSVDKDRG
-804 RIALSMKTARDT
+804 RIALSMKTVKDPGDQADCRL
-816 GEETR
+816 
-821 SRV
+821 

>member
-1 MPRTEVRAETDT
+1 MENREAE
-13 GAEVKVR
+13 AEVKTKAR
-20 VGVKAEVGAEA
+20 V
-31 GGEAGAEAGAKAMA
+31 
-45 EGQIAAAISR
+45 EGQIADAISR
-55 ELGVSRRHVESV
+55 ELGVPRPHVESV

-95 LRAIEQRVEYLRNLA
+95 LRAIEQRLEYLRNLA

-115 VIRLIDEQGALT
+115 VIRLIDEQGVLT
-127 PEIAQALEAAST
+127 PEIMEALEAAAT

-146 YRPFLPKRRTRASVA
+146 YRPFRPKRRTRASVA

-168 LAAWLIS
+168 LADWLMS
-175 RPVSGDPLQRAGE
+175 RPATGDPLQRAGE

-194 GVDSADQALAGA
+194 GVDTGDQALAGA
-206 RDIMAEI
+206 RDIIAEI
-213 VADDPEVRSWVRQWT
+213 VADDPEVRAFMRQWT
-228 TRNGMM
+228 VRNGT
-234 ISEAIDPAARTPY
+234 IVAEAVDSAARTPY
-247 EQYYEYSEPVAR
+247 EQYYEYIEPVAR

-268 NRGEREKA
+268 NRGERGKA
-276 IRVKIEVAT
+276 IRVKIEVPA

-291 LQRWLVRGGGARL
+291 LQLWLMRGGGARPAGHPDAGL
-304 IGSCGATGAAL
+304 AA
-315 ATDATGA
+315 
-322 TGATGAVGRAGACP
+322 
-336 VVSPVDPELALA
+336 SPADPELALA
-348 AADAYARLLAPAV
+348 AADAYTRLLAPAV

-383 NLRSLLLTPPI
+383 NLKSLLLTPPI

-406 RTGCKIA
+406 RTGCKVA

-464 ETEAFI
+464 EAEAFI

-475 RSSRSQ
+475 RASRSQ
-481 SLAYAIVSEAGAS
+481 PLAYAIVSEAGAS
-494 VYSASATAREE
+494 VYSASTIAREE
-505 FPGLDV
+505 FPELDV

-551 LASALSGVVESAVNR
+551 LASALSGVVESAVNS

-578 LSYVAGLSKAVSGN
+578 LSHVAGLSKTVSGN
-592 IVKKRG
+592 IVKKRE
-598 ADGPFTDR
+598 ADGPFADR
-606 ADLMS
+606 AALKT

-624 GFLRVPDGA
+624 GFLRVPDSL

-657 FSIDDVGRGV
+657 FSVDDIDGAR
-667 GSRHHELREA
+667 SRHGRLREA
-677 LSSLKTSAGNEPP
+677 LGSLSTIAE
-690 AFPGWAARLGVG
+690 WASRLEVG

-732 VLTMDDLRP
+732 VLTMDDLHS
-741 GMTLEGTVRNVVDFG
+741 GMALEGTVRNVVDFG

-769 HISEL
+769 HVSEL

-788 GDIVR
+788 GDVVG
-793 VRVLSVDRDRG
+793 VRVLSIDKERG

-816 GEETR
+816 GEDAR
-821 SRV
+821 CRM